1 MEEKHLYL
9 RAFFEA
15 YAALINNA
23 ARLAPSH
30 MRKELIEQ
38 AHLYATEATN
48 HLMKELKKEDE
59 VRRKMQ

>member
-15 YAALINNA
+15 YNALINNA
-23 ARLAPSH
+23 ARQAPSH
-30 MRKELIEQ
+30 MRVDIINQ
-38 AHLYATEATN
+38 AHLYATEATA
-48 HLMKELKKEDE
+48 HLLKELGKENE

>member
-1 MEEKHLYL
+1 MDEKHLYL

-15 YAALINNA
+15 YSALINNA

-38 AHLYATEATN
+38 AHLYATEATT
-48 HLMKELKKEDE
+48 HLMKTLELENE

>member
-1 MEEKHLYL
+1 MKDNHLYL

-38 AHLYATEATN
+38 AHLYATEAVS
-48 HLMKELKKEDE
+48 HLNKTMSVENE
-59 VRRKMQ
+59 VRRKVQ

>member
-15 YAALINNA
+15 YNALIASA

-30 MRKELIEQ
+30 MRKELIDQ
-38 AHLYATEATN
+38 AHAYATEATA
-48 HLMKELKKEDE
+48 HLLKELRKEDE
-59 VRRKMQ
+59 VRRKV